1 MHWTRWIIL
10 ALVLLNAGWMVFDGS
25 RAMIIGDYV
34 TPKSGRHAG
43 QLGPWSKV
51 VETIGIPPRSTAMK
65 SAFVIYGLLFIAMTV
80 AFVLGAPWART
91 GLIVVAALGLWHLP
105 FGTLINLIVLGLVLV
120 GGVRR

>member
-10 ALVLLNAGWMVFDGS
+10 TLVLLNAGWMVFDGS
-25 RAMIIGDYV
+25 RALTVGDYV

-51 VETIGIPPRSTAMK
+51 VETVGIPPRSTAMK
-65 SAFVIYGLLFIAMTV
+65 SIFVIYGLLFIAMSV
-80 AFVLGAPWART
+80 AFVLDLPWART
-91 GLIVVAALGLWHLP
+91 GLIVVAVLGLWHLP
-105 FGTLINLIVLGLVLV
+105 FGTVINLIVLGLVLV